1 MLYLEIVTP
10 EGIAWKSSEVESVT
24 LPTRSGEIQIL
35 KGHIPIVTIIEAG
48 GIQVVRGGKQE
59 SLAVDKGYARCVS
72 DTVSVLTEAAIE
84 VDNIDLESVEEAKAR
99 AVASLEKYKSLRE
112 SDPEEIERLESTI
125 RFAIAQQLSKN
136 RKR

>member
-48 GIQVVRGGKQE
+48 EIQVVRGGKQE

-72 DTVSVLTEAAIE
+72 DTVSVLTEATIE

>member
-1 MLYLEIVTP
+1 M
-10 EGIAWKSSEVESVT
+10 
-24 LPTRSGEIQIL
+24 PTRSGEIQIL

-48 GIQVVRGGKQE
+48 EIQVVRGGKQE

-112 SDPEEIERLESTI
+112 SDPEEIERL
-125 RFAIAQQLSKN
+125 
-136 RKR
+136 